1 MKDAFLKL
9 IFYAWLL
16 LIFVF
21 SVIPNDADS
30 SGLFLF
36 DMSGTGFWKHVFAY
50 FVASVLLNMAYK
62 NESVKFFL
70 QGLFMIFIVSILIEV
85 IQYLLPYRSF
95 SLGDMVANLLGI
107 ILFFCPFWVYS
118 VMAKRN
124 ESINAI

>member
-1 MKDAFLKL
+1 MRDTLVKIA
-9 IFYAWLL
+9 FYAWLL
-16 LIFVF
+16 LIFIF

-36 DMSGTGFWKHVFAY
+36 DMSGTGFWKHVIAY
-50 FVASVLLNMAYK
+50 FIASAMLIMSYK

-70 QGLFMIFIVSILIEV
+70 NGLFMIFLGSILIEI

-107 ILFFCPFWVYS
+107 TLFYGPFWIYS
-118 VMAKRN
+118 VSEAPQ
-124 ESINAI
+124 IH